1 MNLFLVNILKGII
14 IGIANIIPGISGATL
29 AFILG
34 IYKKSIDVI
43 TKFDAKF
50 IQLITNFKFYQAKE
64 HISLN
69 FILAIT
75 IGIIISFVVM
85 SHLLEMLLL
94 NYPKYTWSYFFGII
108 LASIPYIGQYI
119 SKWTKKESFFF
130 HYWLYSITRIY
141 IYRTLSRKQ

>member
-75 IGIIISFVVM
+75 IGIIISVVVR
-85 SHLLEMLLL
+85 SH
-94 NYPKYTWSYFFGII
+94 F
-108 LASIPYIGQYI
+108 
-119 SKWTKKESFFF
+119 
-130 HYWLYSITRIY
+130 
-141 IYRTLSRKQ
+141 